1 MIVNAI
7 LTLAALGLLAGLGL
21 GFAARVFAVKV
32 DPRVE
37 EIDAALPQ
45 FNCGACG
52 YAGCADY
59 AKAVVEGKDPGL
71 CAPGGPNV
79 AARVAAI
86 MGQEVSAQEKM
97 VAFVFCGGS
106 DTAARKKYHYNG
118 VIDCIS
124 ANLVSGGDKSCSY
137 GCLGLGTCVHVCP
150 ADAILIEDGLARVVP
165 ELCIGCRKC
174 VEACPKNVIHMVPAS
189 RVVHVVCSSQDKG
202 PVVRKACQVGCI
214 GCRRCTKAVDDEQIT
229 MDDNLA
235 VVDYSKPL
243 LSREPVESC
252 PTGAIQIVETEFT
265 AQLPP
270 PAETAG
276 QAAEEAQA

>member
-21 GFAARVFAVKV
+21 GFAAKVFAVKI

-59 AKAVVEGKDPGL
+59 AKAVVGGKDPGL

-86 MGQEVSAQEKM
+86 MGEEVNAQEKM

-106 DTAARKKYHYNG
+106 DSAARKKYHYNG
-118 VIDCIS
+118 VSDCIS

-150 ADAILIEDGLARVVP
+150 VDAIIIEDGLARVVA
-165 ELCIGCRKC
+165 EICIGCRKC
-174 VEACPKNVIHMVPAS
+174 VEACP
-189 RVVHVVCSSQDKG
+189 
-202 PVVRKACQVGCI
+202 
-214 GCRRCTKAVDDEQIT
+214 
-229 MDDNLA
+229 
-235 VVDYSKPL
+235 
-243 LSREPVESC
+243 
-252 PTGAIQIVETEFT
+252 
-265 AQLPP
+265 
-270 PAETAG
+270 
-276 QAAEEAQA
+276 